1 MKNVKENIEI
11 TSMWLKDYMEKTGF
25 KGFVLGLSGGI
36 DSAVSL
42 GLAVKAVGK
51 ENVRCFALPCA
62 AEGQQLRIEDEEDAK
77 LTANAFGVTLDTI
90 NLGRTASVLFGGEIT
105 PMVGNSSKLVLP
117 NIKARLRMVTL
128 RALAE
133 ELGYLVL
140 GTTNKTEEYLGYYTK
155 AGDGGAGVDIEPIAD
170 FFKYEIRELARELGV
185 PEKIIT
191 KAPSAG
197 LWFDQTDEDEIGFKY
212 DDIDKY
218 LTIREDF
225 TSGNNSNLW
234 LFKKHVVKIDH
245 TRDIK
250 WQNIGHYMKETSKVK
265 AAKIDEKLIDKI
277 ERMIVAGNHKR
288 NNPPY
293 FDRDNNYKA
302 IDALFEASFI

>member
-1 MKNVKENIEI
+1 MKKHIEEV
-11 TSMWLKDYMEKTGF
+11 SGWLKNYAEKYGF

-36 DSAVSL
+36 DSSVSL
-42 GLAVKAVGK
+42 GLAVKAVGS
-51 ENVRCFALPCA
+51 ENVKCYALSCTA
-62 AEGQQLRIEDEEDAK
+62 KNEDSRNEDVEDAYLVAKTFCVK
-77 LTANAFGVTLDTI
+77 LDQKSLSYAVNDIFQLIENPG
-90 NLGRTASVLFGGEIT
+90 
-105 PMVGNSSKLVLP
+105 KLVLP

-133 ELGYLVL
+133 ANGYMVL

-170 FFKYEIRELARELGV
+170 FFKFEIRELARELGV
-185 PEKIIT
+185 PEKIIN

-218 LTIREDF
+218 LTIREELTGKDDNKYDPYTLKF
-225 TSGNNSNLW
+225 SPNGGISFNE
-234 LFKKHVVKIDH
+234 KIDMIDVMP
-245 TRDIK
+245 TLA
-250 WQNIGHYMKETSKVK
+250 KVK
-265 AAKIDEKLIDKI
+265 SLKIDPKLI
-277 ERMIVAGNHKR
+277 ERVETMIKSGHHKR

-293 FDRDNNYKA
+293 FKR
-302 IDALFEASFI
+302 